1 MFYPTTHEP
10 YKMKFESF
18 PISGEVYLVGYFLTF
33 ILSFSATLFLI
44 KNPFNFAFNLLS
56 TSTGKNIKSFGG
68 IAVIL
73 SFLITLWLFLLTGMI
88 DSGNIYLLGVITAS
102 TGAMLLLGIY
112 DDITQCTA
120 RLKLTVQILIAC
132 ALYFCGFQI
141 ERIGDLI
148 ELGNFSIFL
157 TILWIVGITNAI
169 NLIDGVDG
177 LAPGIVFFSCL
188 TITFVY
194 LERGITGGSFLAVIL
209 SGSVLGF
216 FIFNFPPAKIILGDT
231 GSLPLGLIVALITLL
246 PLNQGYTDEIYYLI
260 PVITLLIPIL
270 DTTFS
275 FFRRIIKGTSPF
287 LKDTKHFH
295 HRLEKLGLTPVKSI
309 SILFL
314 IGFYFDLTALI
325 PAYNINLIPNFIPA
339 YFVFVI
345 INVAVLV
352 AILKRKEKK
361 HRHE

>member
-1 MFYPTTHEP
+1 
-10 YKMKFESF
+10 MKFQFF
-18 PISGEVYLVGYFLTF
+18 PIPGEVYLIGYFLAF
-33 ILSFSATLFLI
+33 ILSFGTTLFLI
-44 KNPFNFAFNLLS
+44 RNPFNFVFNHLS
-56 TSTGKNIKSFGG
+56 NSTCEDIKSFGG

-73 SFLITLWLFLLTGMI
+73 SFLITLWLFLLIGMI
-88 DSGNIYLLGVITAS
+88 DSGNIYLLAVITAS
-102 TGAMLLLGIY
+102 TGVMLLLGIY

-120 RLKLTVQILIAC
+120 RLKLAVQIMIAC

-141 ERIGDLI
+141 ERIGNLV

-169 NLIDGVDG
+169 NLIDGMDG
-177 LAPGIVFFSCL
+177 LAPGIIFSSCL
-188 TITFVY
+188 TIALVY
-194 LERGITGGSFLAVIL
+194 LEREIIGGSFLAVIL
-209 SGSVLGF
+209 AGSVLGF

-231 GSLPLGLIVALITLL
+231 GSLPLGLLVALITLL

-275 FFRRIIKGTSPF
+275 FFRRILKGTSPF
-287 LKDTKHFH
+287 LKDTEHFH
-295 HRLEKLGLTPVKSI
+295 HRLGKLGLTPVKSI

-314 IGFYFDLTALI
+314 IGFYFDLTAMLT
-325 PAYNINLIPNFIPA
+325 AYSINLIPKLIPT
-339 YFVFVI
+339 YFVFII

-352 AILKRKEKK
+352 TILKRKEKK
-361 HRHE
+361 HRHD

>member
-1 MFYPTTHEP
+1 
-10 YKMKFESF
+10 MKFESF
-18 PISGEVYLVGYFLTF
+18 SIPSEVYLIGYCLAF
-33 ILSFSATLFLI
+33 ILSFGTTLLLI
-44 KNPFNFAFNLLS
+44 KYPLNLTFNRFS
-56 TSTGKNIKSFGG
+56 TSKEKNVKSFGG
-68 IAVIL
+68 IAVVL
-73 SFLITLWLFLLTGMI
+73 PFLTTLWLFLAIGLI
-88 DSGNIYLLGVITAS
+88 DSRNIYLLTVITAG
-102 TGAMLLLGIY
+102 TVAMLLLGMY

-120 RLKLTVQILIAC
+120 RMKLTVQIVIAC

-169 NLIDGVDG
+169 NLIDGMDG
-177 LAPGIVFFSCL
+177 LAPGIIFFSCL
-188 TITFVY
+188 TIIFVY
-194 LERGITGGSFLAVIL
+194 LEREIVAGSFFAVIL
-209 SGSVLGF
+209 AASVLGF

-231 GSLPLGLIVALITLL
+231 GSLPLGLIIALITLL

-260 PVITLLIPIL
+260 PFITLLIPIL
-270 DTTFS
+270 DTTFA

-287 LKDTKHFH
+287 LKDAEHFH
-295 HRLEKLGLTPVKSI
+295 HRLEKLGLSPVKSI
-309 SILFL
+309 SILFV

-325 PAYNINLIPNFIPA
+325 PVYNINLIPNFIPT